1 MAGILDWLKGGRS
14 KSKGRVR
21 PSSRG
26 GRSDSGK
33 RRGAQRRDPSNS
45 TEFIGSQPVSPTTPP
60 AHQAAPVPPP
70 LPPVTP
76 AAATPAPP
84 PAAPA
89 QDAGATQ
96 YHSVGSSKSG
106 LVGVLIVTEGAAKD
120 EIHKVFDGEN
130 TIGRGEAAE
139 IRTDNRDDAVSRE
152 HAMIIHESGNFG
164 IKPLKEGTNPTFLN
178 NNEVSGGAT
187 LADGDLIRV
196 GNTTLKF
203 RVS

>member
-1 MAGILDWLKGGRS
+1 
-14 KSKGRVR
+14 
-21 PSSRG
+21 
-26 GRSDSGK
+26 
-33 RRGAQRRDPSNS
+33 
-45 TEFIGSQPVSPTTPP
+45 
-60 AHQAAPVPPP
+60 
-70 LPPVTP
+70 VTP

-106 LVGVLIVTEGAAKD
+106 LVGVLIVKEGAAKD